1 MNGTTKRHQDAL
13 NANHLRCILAGPYD
27 TRNRMGLPMRRMLL
41 ATALVP
47 FLAGMS
53 MQLNAQD
60 KAAIEKKLASQYA
73 LTHTTA
79 DRTDIVTAGAI
90 LVLQKDNL
98 MMVDVSSA
106 NVYQNTYK
114 EGKITQNAL
123 GRFTRGLGRL
133 PGAQPAGAPERTY
146 VAGEKM
152 WLTKIDVKDDGVVL
166 ELYTDA
172 INDIRYRAGLKF
184 PFPKGKTP
192 GADQVA
198 REVAEVFSVQP
209 GDNTSDIGQQQ
220 QSAPPAPPQRAAA
233 PPPQPLAPVPPPPPP
248 PDEKLAPIAPP
259 PPAEEAAG
267 PPKTISLGQSKDEV
281 TANFGPPQKIVKLG
295 AKEIYYYKDLKV
307 TFVAGKVSD
316 VQ

>member
-1 MNGTTKRHQDAL
+1 
-13 NANHLRCILAGPYD
+13 
-27 TRNRMGLPMRRMLL
+27 MRKMLL

-184 PFPKGKTP
+184 PFAKGKTP
-192 GADQVA
+192 GPDQVA
-198 REVAEVFSVQP
+198 REVAEVFTVQP
-209 GDNTSDIGQQQ
+209 SDNSADNGQQQ
-220 QSAPPAPPQRAAA
+220 QQQQAPPPPQRAAA
-233 PPPQPLAPVPPPPPP
+233 PPPQPMAPVAPPPPP
-248 PDEKLAPIAPP
+248 PDERLAPIAPP
-259 PPAEEAAG
+259 PPPADETAG

-281 TANFGPPQKIVKLG
+281 TANFGAPQKIVKLG

>member
-1 MNGTTKRHQDAL
+1 
-13 NANHLRCILAGPYD
+13 
-27 TRNRMGLPMRRMLL
+27 MRRMLL

-60 KAAIEKKLASQYA
+60 KAAIEKKLTSQYA

-98 MMVDVSSA
+98 MMVDVTSA

-133 PGAQPAGAPERTY
+133 PGAQQAAGAPERTY

-166 ELYTDA
+166 ELYTDV

-184 PFPKGKTP
+184 PFAKGKTP
-192 GADQVA
+192 GPDQVA
-198 REVAEVFSVQP
+198 REVAEVFTVQP
-209 GDNTSDIGQQQ
+209 ADNTTDNSQQQ
-220 QSAPPAPPQRAAA
+220 QAPAAPARQAA
-233 PPPQPLAPVPPPPPP
+233 PPPQQPLAPVPPPPPP

-259 PPAEEAAG
+259 PPPADETAG

-281 TANFGPPQKIVKLG
+281 TANFGAPQKIVKLG

>member
-1 MNGTTKRHQDAL
+1 
-13 NANHLRCILAGPYD
+13 
-27 TRNRMGLPMRRMLL
+27 MRRMLL

-60 KAAIEKKLASQYA
+60 KAAIEKKLTSQYA

-98 MMVDVSSA
+98 MMVDVTSA

-133 PGAQPAGAPERTY
+133 PGAQQAAGAPERTY

-184 PFPKGKTP
+184 PFAKGKTP
-192 GADQVA
+192 GPDQVA
-198 REVAEVFSVQP
+198 REVAEVFTVQP
-209 GDNTSDIGQQQ
+209 ADNTTDNSQQQ
-220 QSAPPAPPQRAAA
+220 QAPAAPARQAA
-233 PPPQPLAPVPPPPPP
+233 PPPQQPLAPVPPPPPP

-259 PPAEEAAG
+259 PPPADETAG

-281 TANFGPPQKIVKLG
+281 TANFGAPQKIVKLG